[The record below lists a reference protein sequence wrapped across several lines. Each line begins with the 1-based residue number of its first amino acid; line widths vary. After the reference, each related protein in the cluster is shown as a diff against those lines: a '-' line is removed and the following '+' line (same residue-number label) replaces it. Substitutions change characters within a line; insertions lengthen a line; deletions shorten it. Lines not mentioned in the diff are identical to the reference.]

1 MERRCGSC
9 HGGPPNTKPPI
20 GTGLYFQ
27 FGEGGPPLPLVHDLM
42 DLKRLRSAAGYFKFG
57 RSRTPQSLC
66 NLTRREQEVLELMA
80 EGNDTNE
87 IASTLSISTHTVR
100 NHVQNVLFKLQV
112 NSRLKA
118 INLSRRLGMI

>member
-1 MERRCGSC
+1 MEMKDFAVSALLLSNDAGVDLMVHLCRAE
-9 HGGPPNTKPPI
+9 HGPNHEPHNGNGNRYVN
-20 GTGLYFQ
+20 GTGTIRQ
-27 FGEGGPPLPLVHDLM
+27 RPARQQRRG
-42 DLKRLRSAAGYFKFG
+42 
-57 RSRTPQSLC
+57 